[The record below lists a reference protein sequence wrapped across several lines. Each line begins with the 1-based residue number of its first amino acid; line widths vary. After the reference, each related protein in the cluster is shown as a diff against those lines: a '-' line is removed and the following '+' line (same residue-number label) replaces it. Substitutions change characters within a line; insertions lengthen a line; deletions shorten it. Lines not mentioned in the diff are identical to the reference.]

1 MFNGIYADW
10 VFRNAFMNNKVSGSV
25 LFVSLLAL
33 VFFGFGCNPFQKAE
47 DKINDK
53 ISEKVT
59 EGILGKATGGKVDVD
74 KDGEEVRFK
83 DNQTGNE
90 VAYGEDLK
98 VPDNFPKSVPLYPD
112 AKIKG
117 IMISGSE
124 DKNATL
130 TMGTEDELAKVLA
143 WYEDKMSDG
152 DWQQDQSWSFD
163 GMETRSYSKG
173 EEKIA
178 LSISVQEDEGMK
190 TAVILGYTLEVEEE
204 VTE

>member
-1 MFNGIYADW
+1 LQIESFVIVIMSK
-10 VFRNAFMNNKVSGSV
+10 KVVGSV
-25 LFVSLLAL
+25 LFVSLTAL

-59 EGILGKATGGKVDVD
+59 EGILGGVTGGQVDVD

-83 DNQTGNE
+83 DNKTGNE

-130 TMGTEDELAKVLA
+130 TMGTEDEMAKVLA
-143 WYEDKMSDG
+143 WYEDKMSG
-152 DWQQDQSWSFD
+152 NDWQEDQSWSFE
-163 GMETRSYSKG
+163 GMETRSYSNG
-173 EEKIA
+173 QERMT
-178 LSISVQEDEGMK
+178 LSISAQEDEGMK
-190 TAVILGYTLEVEEE
+190 TAIIVGYNLEAEDNTDE
-204 VTE
+204 

>member
-1 MFNGIYADW
+1 MS
-10 VFRNAFMNNKVSGSV
+10 NKVFGSM
-25 LFVSLLAL
+25 LFVSLTAL

-59 EGILGKATGGKVDVD
+59 EGILGGVTGGKVDVD

-90 VAYGEDLK
+90 VAYGEDLQ
-98 VPDNFPKSVPLYPD
+98 VPDNFPKSVPLYPE

-117 IMISGSE
+117 IMISGAE

-130 TMGTEDELAKVLA
+130 TMGAEDEVAKVLS
-143 WYEDKMSDG
+143 WYEEKMSDEG
-152 DWQQDQSWSFD
+152 WQQDQSWSFD
-163 GMETRSYSKG
+163 GMETRSYSKD
-173 EEKIA
+173 EEKLT
-178 LSISVQEDEGMK
+178 LSISAQEDEDMK
-190 TAVILGYTLEVEEE
+190 TAIIVGYSLEAEEGSN
-204 VTE
+204 

>member
-1 MFNGIYADW
+1 
-10 VFRNAFMNNKVSGSV
+10 
-25 LFVSLLAL
+25 L

-59 EGILGKATGGKVDVD
+59 EGILGGVTGGQVDVD

-83 DNQTGNE
+83 DNKTGNE

-130 TMGTEDELAKVLA
+130 TMGTEDEMAKVLA
-143 WYEDKMSDG
+143 WYEDKMSG
-152 DWQQDQSWSFD
+152 NDWQEDQSWSFE
-163 GMETRSYSKG
+163 GMETRSYSNG
-173 EEKIA
+173 QERMT
-178 LSISVQEDEGMK
+178 LSISAQEDEGMK
-190 TAVILGYTLEVEEE
+190 TAIIVGYNLEAEDNTDE
-204 VTE
+204 